1 MSNVS
6 PAVTAPTLWNYAV
19 CGQYPGAVA
28 ASATVSL
35 KCACNLAAY
44 RYLIVQ
50 FPIVDKAN
58 MCELE
63 VYIRRELLCT
73 QTVVRKYVFQY
84 TTQ

>member
-1 MSNVS
+1 M
-6 PAVTAPTLWNYAV
+6 

-50 FPIVDKAN
+50 FPIVAKAN
-58 MCELE
+58 VCELE

-73 QTVVRKYVFQY
+73 QTVVYLSQKIRLSIHY
-84 TTQ
+84 TMKSGAK